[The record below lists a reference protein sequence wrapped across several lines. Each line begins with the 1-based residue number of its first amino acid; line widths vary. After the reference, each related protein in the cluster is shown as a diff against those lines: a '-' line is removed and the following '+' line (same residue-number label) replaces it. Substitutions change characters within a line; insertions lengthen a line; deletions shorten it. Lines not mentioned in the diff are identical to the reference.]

1 MPCHANPR
9 QGVLVECDP
18 SIKSII
24 INLDKDSNAYIIE
37 DLDETHLL
45 VKENT
50 LTDLKARLDDVRTP
64 IYHHERQPLTTRCS
78 DSRRRFPL

>member
-1 MPCHANPR
+1 MSDKRSKGNVVAVR
-9 QGVLVECDP
+9 GVLVECDP

-24 INLDKDSNAYIIE
+24 LNLDHESNAYVIE

-50 LTDLKARLDDVRTP
+50 LQELKAKLEDRLKETVPVVEND
-64 IYHHERQPLTTRCS
+64 S
-78 DSRRRFPL
+78 DSDRDVK

>member
-1 MPCHANPR
+1 MPKLVRYADLY

-24 INLDKDSNAYIIE
+24 INLDSESNAYIIE

-45 VKENT
+45 IKENT
-50 LTDLKARLDDVRTP
+50 LAEMKARLDDVS
-64 IYHHERQPLTTRCS
+64 QPLQILS
-78 DSRRRFPL
+78 PLE